1 MNEQIRISDTTFVG
15 VFDSGLGGISVL
27 SELVRTM
34 PYMDFEYFGDSANA
48 PYGVKELDF
57 VISRAEEICGD
68 FVYRGAGAIVIA
80 CNTATSAAAARLR
93 AKYTIPIIGMEPAVK
108 PALAYLDQKR
118 VEQKHDTESSS
129 DGLLEGRV
137 LVEERVGAI
146 DNTIDNTIDN
156 AIDNAIDKKIAV
168 LATPMTLKE
177 KKYKQLVETLQAEGH
192 VIEIPSPELV
202 ELVENHFFDEAKVRK
217 IISAYVRT
225 RIDSRSDI
233 GAIVLGCTHFVFLK
247 KYFEEYCEGLRIFDG
262 NEGTARRLLGFFP
275 PESVSEQRKGS
286 VRILNS
292 AGPEKVELSKKLLR
306 YELDKEEYFFVKEKM
321 QEFIEQ
327 MLTGEEAN
335 LAKYYFL
342 DKMTISEISEKM
354 KKREKALKEEVEE
367 IRSKLFRYLK
377 KQV

>member
-1 MNEQIRISDTTFVG
+1 MNEQIKISDTTFVG

-48 PYGVKELDF
+48 PYGVKDLDF
-57 VISRAEEICGD
+57 VRSRAEEICGD
-68 FVYRGAGAIVIA
+68 FVYRGAAAIVIA
-80 CNTATSAAAARLR
+80 CNTATSAAAAQLR
-93 AKYTIPIIGMEPAVK
+93 EKYAIPIIGMEPAVK
-108 PALAYLDQKR
+108 PALSHIDID
-118 VEQKHDTESSS
+118 EQR
-129 DGLLEGRV
+129 G
-137 LVEERVGAI
+137 ERKQ
-146 DNTIDNTIDN
+146 N
-156 AIDNAIDKKIAV
+156 AGPKKIAV

-177 KKYKQLVETLQAEGH
+177 KKYKQLVEALHAEER

-225 RIDSRSDI
+225 RIDTHPDI

-247 KYFEEYCEGLRIFDG
+247 KYFQECCEGLRIFDG

-275 PESVSEQRKGS
+275 SGSDSEHRKG
-286 VRILNS
+286 VLRILNS

-306 YELDKEEYFFVKEKM
+306 HELDKEEYLFVKEKI
-321 QEFIEQ
+321 QDFIER
-327 MLTGEEAN
+327 MLTGEHAN
-335 LAKYYFL
+335 LAKDYFL
-342 DKMTISEISEKM
+342 DKMPISEISEKM
-354 KKREKALKEEVEE
+354 KKREKIVKEEIEE

-377 KQV
+377 KQVKNDIEAGG